1 MHKAGARY
9 VVRIVKISDHGEF
22 MLRFVV
28 YKLPSSRDNRLKLR
42 GGNVEPPFASGQ
54 VLRTLFRSPGV
65 TKRRNAYV
73 LSHV

>member
-1 MHKAGARY
+1 MLDI
-9 VVRIVKISDHGEF
+9 VSIVKISDHGEF

-28 YKLPSSRDNRLKLR
+28 CKLPSARDNRLKLR

-54 VLRTLFRSPGV
+54 VLRTLFRSLGV
-65 TKRRNAYV
+65 TKRRNTCV